1 MKGHNE
7 IHLCPLQVNEAMQ
20 YYFDTVL
27 FREGMSPIV
36 VATKVQGEKGL
47 IVELKERIKYE

>member
-36 VATKVQGEKGL
+36 VATKVQGDKGL